1 MPLAPDL
8 LLLSRRRKASCVN
21 ARHSSEGWNPVLALN
36 FFEVQGF
43 HSPCGRACYFLCL
56 CKESNQRNTP
66 PVARSPGILP
76 SECARVLRGSL
87 SAHPCARNELARIV
101 RATLRAFPPHPRRA
115 TGGPAWAASCR
126 RSNSNRSHLL
136 LLRQVSGEAKDCIDA
151 VQGCTD
157 SCMNRRHSRRRA
169 SQGTAEE
176 ARRGARTMRARRL
189 SAQGR
194 AVSRPRRPREAQSS
208 PIRTMRIGP
217 PRPVPSLF
225 GYFLG
230 NAKK

>member
-76 SECARVLRGSL
+76 SECASGFRGSL
-87 SAHPCARNELARIV
+87 SAHPCARSARARFL
-101 RATLRAFPPHPRRA
+101 RAPLRAFPPPARRA
-115 TGGPAWAASCR
+115 TGGPVWAASCR
-126 RSNSNRSHLL
+126 RSNRSHCLF
-136 LLRQVSGEAKDCIDA
+136 LRQVCPGANDRIGA
-151 VQGCTD
+151 VQGCTG
-157 SCMNRRHSRRRA
+157 SCTNRRRSRCRA
-169 SQGTAEE
+169 SQGAAEN

-189 SAQGR
+189 RAHGR
-194 AVSRPRRPREAQSS
+194 ALSRPRRTREAQGS

-217 PRPVPSLF
+217 PRPVPSLLVTF
-225 GYFLG
+225 GQCQ
-230 NAKK
+230 K